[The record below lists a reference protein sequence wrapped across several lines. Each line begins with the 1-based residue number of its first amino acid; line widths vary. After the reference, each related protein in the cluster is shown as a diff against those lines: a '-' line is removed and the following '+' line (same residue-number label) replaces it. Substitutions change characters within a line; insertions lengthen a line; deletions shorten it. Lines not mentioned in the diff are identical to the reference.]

1 LTTPGAASPSAF
13 GHRAFA
19 LFWFG
24 RVVSILSFQML
35 MVAIGW
41 QLYTLTDSALDLGL
55 LGLAQFIPMIVLTLL
70 VGHIADRYDHRHILL
85 ACQLVEAVAAAILA
99 LGTASGWLD
108 PLTIYVITALVGA
121 ARAFEIPT
129 MVAIIPGLVPRAL
142 VPAATA
148 WFASA
153 NQAGQI
159 VGPVL
164 GGLLYGLGPATV
176 YGVAIG
182 LWVVGAAFI
191 AMMRMEREPRA
202 SEPLSLRSLMGGFHY
217 VLRDRVILGTIG
229 LDMCAVFLAGAG
241 ALFPIFA
248 RDVLQ
253 TGPWGLGLLRAAPA
267 VGALIMS
274 LVLARRP
281 LTIPIGNVLFGVI
294 AVFGLATIVFAFSTH
309 LLLSLA
315 ALAVLGA
322 ADVVSV
328 VIRFSLVQLRTPT
341 EMRGRVSAVN
351 GMFTGTSNYL
361 GDFRAG
367 VVAALIGAAPAVA
380 LGGAGVFLVLAL
392 WLFLFPQLRRIR
404 SLDEVPAAG
413 AEPGKAP

>member
-1 LTTPGAASPSAF
+1 VEATAATILAF
-13 GHRAFA
+13 G
-19 LFWFG
+19 
-24 RVVSILSFQML
+24 
-35 MVAIGW
+35 
-41 QLYTLTDSALDLGL
+41 SA
-55 LGLAQFIPMIVLTLL
+55 A
-70 VGHIADRYDHRHILL
+70 
-85 ACQLVEAVAAAILA
+85 
-99 LGTASGWLD
+99 GWLD
-108 PLTIYVITALVGA
+108 PLTIYVITGLIGT

-142 VPAATA
+142 VPSATA

-164 GGLLYGLGPATV
+164 GGLLYGFGPATV
-176 YGVAIG
+176 YGLAIG
-182 LWVVGAAFI
+182 LWGIGAAFI
-191 AMMRMEREPRA
+191 FMMRMERVPRA
-202 SEPLSLRSLMGGFHY
+202 TEPMSLRSLMGGFHF
-217 VLRDRVILGTIG
+217 VMRDRVILGTIG
-229 LDMCAVFLAGAG
+229 LDMCAVVLAGAG

-248 RDVLQ
+248 RDILQ

-267 VGALIMS
+267 VGALAMS
-274 LVLARRP
+274 LALARRP
-281 LTIPIGNVLFGVI
+281 LAIPIGNVLFGVL
-294 AVFGLATIVFAFSTH
+294 AVFGLATTVFAFSTN

-322 ADVVSV
+322 ADAVSV
-328 VIRFSLVQLRTPT
+328 VIRFSLVQLRTPA

-367 VVAALIGAAPAVA
+367 VVAALIGAAHAVA
-380 LGGAGVFLVLAL
+380 LGGAGVFLVTAL

-413 AEPGKAP
+413 AEPGKRP